1 MFVCVWLYVC
11 GDGFGQVDWCIMGLC
26 VWLCVL
32 KPMLEV
38 KGERE
43 EKEQKK
49 RNSKKKNK
57 KEYLNKV
64 TKKKEFGMLCVL

>member
-1 MFVCVWLYVC
+1 M
-11 GDGFGQVDWCIMGLC
+11 DWCIMGLC

-43 EKEQKK
+43 EE
-49 RNSKKKNK
+49 
-57 KEYLNKV
+57 E
-64 TKKKEFGMLCVL
+64 